1 METPAENTEKT
12 PPVDWRTLSAA
23 AVCAENPQIAEYV
36 AILER
41 HLAKYP
47 ADWSRDS
54 SLETWFPL
62 TAKRIADLEKLESE
76 KSRMDWLE
84 SNILALFHGRA
95 TCSVQMDGRNV
106 TLQYTDRN
114 HRKLR
119 LSERS
124 IRAAIDAA
132 MEVSK

>member
-1 METPAENTEKT
+1 MSACPLCADSDERDKAHCSLCSGTGCDPDSPEYRALKCWSTEEKL
-12 PPVDWRTLSAA
+12 VLAMQR
-23 AVCAENPQIAEYV
+23 V
-36 AILER
+36 AQ
-41 HLAKYP
+41 
-47 ADWSRDS
+47 
-54 SLETWFPL
+54 
-62 TAKRIADLEKLESE
+62 LESE

-119 LSERS
+119 LIERS

-132 MEVSK
+132 MESCPRT